1 MIIKKNKRKVNKILQ
16 NFTKNSLTSSMGF
29 SIL

>member
-16 NFTKNSLTSSMGF
+16 NFTKNPLTSSMGF